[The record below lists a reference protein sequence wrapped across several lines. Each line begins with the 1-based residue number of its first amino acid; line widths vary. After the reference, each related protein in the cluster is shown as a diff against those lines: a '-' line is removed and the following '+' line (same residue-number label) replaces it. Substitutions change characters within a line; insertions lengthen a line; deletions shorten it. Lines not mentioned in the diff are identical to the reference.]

1 MSLVNRRSPEITTW
15 DLPAMMS
22 LSVDIGLR
30 SGQKHVEPLP
40 RCQCRVQDLMMCGT
54 YDETADQEQNPI
66 DATERQNR
74 PPVCARRRAND
85 VIRRQPYTAP
95 IPAPVIVVPGRFTRV
110 VACQVDEQAKHDN
123 PHEEAYR
130 PCQSEDPSRVAFGD
144 SQDEVERPCHEDV
157 LQRRHQG
164 QREDDAERCH
174 DLCVD

>member
-85 VIRRQPYTAP
+85 FIRRQPYTAP

-110 VACQVDEQAKHDN
+110 VACQVDEQAKHND
-123 PHEEAYR
+123 PHDEAGCSCQFACRR
-130 PCQSEDPSRVAFGD
+130 PVTSKTYKMKS
-144 SQDEVERPCHEDV
+144 S
-157 LQRRHQG
+157 G
-164 QREDDAERCH
+164 QAIKTYFSGGIRAREMAMLRAATTSA
-174 DLCVD
+174 